1 MLLSEIPSVPNL
13 GRTYY
18 KEVQYDLQ
26 KTVDY
31 ERFNIGD
38 CDFDSRIG
46 R

>member
-1 MLLSEIPSVPNL
+1 MLLKEISSVTNL

-26 KTVDY
+26 KAVDY